1 MSFTLSIILLLSFLL
16 SLRLTRSEIEY
27 ENKWQKPSKVL
38 SYGPSCRMNIDVNEM
53 LLHK

>member
-1 MSFTLSIILLLSFLL
+1 MSFTLSIILLL

-53 LLHK
+53 HLHK